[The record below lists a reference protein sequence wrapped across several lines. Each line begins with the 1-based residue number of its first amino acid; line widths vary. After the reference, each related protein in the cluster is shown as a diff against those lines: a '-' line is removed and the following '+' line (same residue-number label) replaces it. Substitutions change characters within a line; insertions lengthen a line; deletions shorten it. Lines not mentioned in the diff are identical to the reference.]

1 MQDYSVVL
9 AALQGAQ
16 DDLLQQR
23 QAVLATEHRVARLT
37 AELIGSLVAA
47 YNHNHR

>member
-1 MQDYSVVL
+1 MNDYSAVL

-23 QAVLATEHRVARLT
+23 QALAAAEHRVKRLT
-37 AELIGSLVAA
+37 TDLVGTLVAA
-47 YNHNHR
+47 FVSNR